1 MNKTK
6 IFPYDFLKEESGGH
20 FYVRLLPNLTSMEI
34 SGDPIVQASSWPPNS
49 EVGSFRRPNNHY
61 YSYAVINN
69 WDDMNRY
76 AKKEVSIIRYGKD
89 ICDFI
94 VEIIEGNHRNIF
106 DIQSPYCIKMRAKY
120 KEGYLYFEKYYF
132 ESNENIIYDPHHPGK
147 SDKDL
152 ITKFLLDRDVSIEQL
167 AIKSSDEPFKTD
179 LKKKYADII
188 RNEKLRSIGIL

>member
-1 MNKTK
+1 VD
-6 IFPYDFLKEESGGH
+6 I
-20 FYVRLLPNLTSMEI
+20 LLFKLHLGPQ
-34 SGDPIVQASSWPPNS
+34 IVK
-49 EVGSFRRPNNHY
+49 
-61 YSYAVINN
+61 
-69 WDDMNRY
+69 WDLF
-76 AKKEVSIIRYGKD
+76 EGQIITTIHMRSL
-89 ICDFI
+89 
-94 VEIIEGNHRNIF
+94 IIGT
-106 DIQSPYCIKMRAKY
+106 RAKY

-188 RNEKLRSIGIL
+188 RNEKLKSIGIL